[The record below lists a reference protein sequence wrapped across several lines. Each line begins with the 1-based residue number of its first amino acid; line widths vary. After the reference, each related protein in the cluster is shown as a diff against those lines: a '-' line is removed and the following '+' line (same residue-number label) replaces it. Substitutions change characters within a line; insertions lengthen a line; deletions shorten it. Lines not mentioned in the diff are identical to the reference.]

1 MGDLDIGLMNVIY
14 QKIRSKLYNLIIKIY
29 NLYYTFI
36 YRKTYGKTE
45 SRSPYRSNSLEHKS
59 KKQEYPDKKE
69 KVNIPSPNL
78 AQKNSKS
85 EMIKEPAEKAKES
98 VPPKPDE
105 KPKDE

>member
-1 MGDLDIGLMNVIY
+1 M
-14 QKIRSKLYNLIIKIY
+14 
-29 NLYYTFI
+29 
-36 YRKTYGKTE
+36 
-45 SRSPYRSNSLEHKS
+45 EHKS

-78 AQKNSKS
+78 AQKMSKS